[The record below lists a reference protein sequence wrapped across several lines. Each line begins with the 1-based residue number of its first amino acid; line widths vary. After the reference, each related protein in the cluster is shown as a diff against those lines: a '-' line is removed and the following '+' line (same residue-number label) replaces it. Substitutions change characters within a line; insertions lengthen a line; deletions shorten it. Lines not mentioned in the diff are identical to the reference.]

1 MALTWL
7 AAVSF
12 ASQAK
17 AEWSAQLFAREKSA
31 ETLARSAYTAPPR
44 NNAKRPPGRHQDFPS
59 VLKKRFRDDPHV
71 AGQRSNYLPN
81 QAVTP
86 TGRSAALFT
95 AKARGVNAYYL
106 WFSTISVQA
115 LAPLLNVVPNEWK
128 EPFSLYFEAKAAG
141 RSKFELQFP
150 RGRWLNVL
158 TGDLST
164 GRLEDGRTDS
174 WVGLGF
180 IPAPEHMLRDRVT
193 PLGDGWFG
201 FEIRFDWGGFPPELM
216 FGAMEPIVH
225 GYVIGYWWLTDDK
238 ARWQHVGEAGKGFY
252 LTEPEIEHLPLL
264 ETRAGAAR
272 PAPSVVTR
280 STW

>member
-1 MALTWL
+1 MSSEHESCRRWLAMALTWL

-128 EPFSLYFEAKAAG
+128 EPFSLYFEVEGGRTLEIRAAVSARPLAQCADRRPFDRTARGWPHRLLG
-141 RSKFELQFP
+141 RARLHTGAGTHAPPSRDTARRRMVRIRNQVRLGWFP
-150 RGRWLNVL
+150 AGVDVRRDGADRP
-158 TGDLST
+158 
-164 GRLEDGRTDS
+164 RLCHRLLVADGR
-174 WVGLGF
+174 
-180 IPAPEHMLRDRVT
+180 
-193 PLGDGWFG
+193 
-201 FEIRFDWGGFPPELM
+201 
-216 FGAMEPIVH
+216 
-225 GYVIGYWWLTDDK
+225 
-238 ARWQHVGEAGKGFY
+238 
-252 LTEPEIEHLPLL
+252 
-264 ETRAGAAR
+264 
-272 PAPSVVTR
+272 
-280 STW
+280 